1 MSSAGSAES
10 EALLRHPGSG
20 CVCHMELRPLFRSPH
35 GLCALAQEPG
45 WWRGSRNLP
54 PAHLRP
60 PRPFPPG
67 RSRLSRPNGRS
78 APWLTHHLLGQGL
91 AAGRFSFGSHC
102 RVVSPVETLM
112 PALHQGEGRATF
124 TEGTWTE
131 PGAKA
136 GLSFW
141 ESLGQP
147 RLWGTRNVTGQ
158 RPGPG
163 DRWARHL
170 KAHHAW
176 SLQLWVP
183 PCRVP
188 RPSPGFPS
196 LEKAAPVSS
205 SASARPALPP
215 PLPGPLGTPPPVRG
229 GPSHRFTSLSLSDTR
244 PPRGSSG
251 MQSVLNQRSRM
262 E

>member
-1 MSSAGSAES
+1 MACVPWHRNPGGGGAHGTSRQPTSA
-10 EALLRHPGSG
+10 
-20 CVCHMELRPLFRSPH
+20 
-35 GLCALAQEPG
+35 
-45 WWRGSRNLP
+45 LP
-54 PAHLRP
+54 VSIPAGP
-60 PRPFPPG
+60 
-67 RSRLSRPNGRS
+67 SRLSGPTGRS
-78 APWLTHHLLGQGL
+78 APWLIHHLLGQGL

-102 RVVSPVETLM
+102 RVCVPCPVETLT
-112 PALHQGEGRATF
+112 PALHQGKGRATF
-124 TEGTWTE
+124 TDGTWTE

-136 GLSFW
+136 GLSSW

-188 RPSPGFPS
+188 RPSSGFPS

-215 PLPGPLGTPPPVRG
+215 LLLGPLGTPPPVRG
-229 GPSHRFTSLSLSDTR
+229 GPSHRLTSLSLSDTR